1 MLIWGSWRLLLS
13 LCGGWVGFAESFS
26 FPTQLLFWG
35 RVVVG
40 LLLGLSQFFHC
51 NPRHSLSLFFLF
63 IKGQKHKIWL
73 ETIKIALGRWC
84 VFALHWFW
92 LLCGTKPFYGM
103 TDGYIVGVIGYA
115 IPDTLSHCNF
125 TLTLTLAYCDDW
137 NQSTIN
143 VELLFN
149 AKMDDVGAMWVVMGR
164 VSDK

>member
-84 VFALHWFW
+84 VFASVIWYASPDALH
-92 LLCGTKPFYGM
+92 
-103 TDGYIVGVIGYA
+103 
-115 IPDTLSHCNF
+115 HCKS
-125 TLTLTLAYCDDW
+125 TLTLILW
-137 NQSTIN
+137 RHFNRKLWPG
-143 VELLFN
+143 ELLISKIWFYFTVQGSIK
-149 AKMDDVGAMWVVMGR
+149 ARRGWALVYIIHDVPFFSPGGF
-164 VSDK
+164 S